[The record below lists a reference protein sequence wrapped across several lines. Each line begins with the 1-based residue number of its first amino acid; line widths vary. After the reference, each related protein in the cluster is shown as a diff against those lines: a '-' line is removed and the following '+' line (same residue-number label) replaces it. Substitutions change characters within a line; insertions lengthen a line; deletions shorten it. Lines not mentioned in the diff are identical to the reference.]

1 MSKTNRKDE
10 VILKLRMLKDN
21 KIDEKRKLKDFH

>member
-21 KIDEKRKLKDFH
+21 KISEKRKLKDFH